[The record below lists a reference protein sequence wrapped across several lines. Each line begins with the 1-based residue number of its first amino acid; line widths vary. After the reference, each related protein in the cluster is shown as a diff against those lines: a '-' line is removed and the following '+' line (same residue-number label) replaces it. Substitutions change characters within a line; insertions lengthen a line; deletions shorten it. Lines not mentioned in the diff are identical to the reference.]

1 MHSILRVRLVALLM
15 MPLAG
20 CIAPLPVG
28 SVSDPW
34 VRGTIENDG
43 VAAEGLEIWLDHD
56 EFDACEYPGP
66 RTLTDIDGMFS
77 FEGEMRTWTWV
88 GWANNH
94 YVSGC
99 ILTPDGPRLF
109 KIRATSEPRTIVV
122 NCDIAKPP
130 QEMCRYSCDG
140 AGTDGRC

>member
-1 MHSILRVRLVALLM
+1 MLSVLRVRLLTLLM
-15 MPLAG
+15 MLLTG

-34 VRGTIENDG
+34 VQGTIKNDG

-56 EFDACEYPGP
+56 DFNACEHPGP
-66 RTLTDIDGMFS
+66 RALTDADGKFS
-77 FEGEMRTWTWV
+77 FEGKMRTWTWV

-94 YVSGC
+94 FVSGC

-109 KIRATSEPRTIVV
+109 RIRATSEPRTLVV
-122 NCDIAKPP
+122 DCDIARPP
-130 QEMCRYSCDG
+130 QEMCSYSCDG
-140 AGTDGRC
+140 HWSDDRC